1 MSEIDTTAARREAR
15 AAIAAA
21 LSCLDAD
28 GAAYL
33 ARKITPA
40 MDMMTAL
47 SDELDDARQTI
58 GVQRA
63 ALDGAA
69 TTVERYEAD
78 LAEAC
83 ALLSSAM
90 RTAPSAFSYG
100 WIRSAHALLERNA
113 GLIEAHRAPADWRR
127 GGGAL
132 QGFPE
137 ATA

>member
-78 LAEAC
+78 LAEAVR
-83 ALLSSAM
+83 ALADLEH
-90 RTAPSAFSYG
+90 
-100 WIRSAHALLERNA
+100 HATMAAVMIGDVDGVDEFWERIFA
-113 GLIEAHRAPADWRR
+113 ARAIVCRHRAPETWRR
-127 GGGAL
+127 GGGAS
-132 QGFPE
+132 
-137 ATA
+137 